1 MNEFE
6 KLRQNME
13 HILSQFEN
21 SDNVSSSEIDEVMS
35 MFNNNDI
42 DGLYS
47 KNINRLSL
55 NFNKIDNNV
64 VTPKYEYQS
73 DSGFDLRST
82 IDINMEPFSRALI
95 PTGLRFN
102 IPDGYEI
109 QVRPKSGLALN
120 YGLTVLNTPGTV
132 DSGYNAEVKV
142 ILFNTSDVS
151 VKIEKGMKIAQAVLS
166 PVVNG
171 KWVELIEVDDIE
183 SKDRNNNGFGSTKL
197 F

>member
-55 NFNKIDNNV
+55 NFNKIDNNI

-82 IDINMEPFSRALI
+82 IDLDMAPFTRALV

-109 QVRPKSGLALN
+109 QVRPKSGLALK

-183 SKDRNNNGFGSTKL
+183 NKDRNNNAFGSTGIK
-197 F
+197 